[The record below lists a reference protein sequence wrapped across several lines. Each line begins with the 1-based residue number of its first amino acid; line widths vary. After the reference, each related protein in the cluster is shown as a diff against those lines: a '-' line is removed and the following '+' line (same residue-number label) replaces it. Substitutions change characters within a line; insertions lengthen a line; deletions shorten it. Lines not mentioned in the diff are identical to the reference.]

1 MALHKLTFV
10 LGGAASGKS
19 ALAEQISDATGKPKV
34 YIATAQAFDDE
45 MRQKIAAHQVSRGD
59 SWLTVEE
66 PFDLVGVLE
75 RQSAES
81 VVLVD
86 CLTLW
91 LTNILLADHDLDAE
105 FGRLIQALDGRG
117 CELVLVSN
125 EVGQGIVPDNALSR
139 KFLAAQGRL
148 NQKVAASADTVIAVM
163 AGLTIA
169 LKGEMPL

>member
-19 ALAEQISDATGKPKV
+19 ALAEQVVEATGKPKV

-59 SWLTVEE
+59 GRLTVEE

-75 RQSAES
+75 RQAAEA

-91 LTNILLADHDLDAE
+91 LT
-105 FGRLIQALDGRG
+105 
-117 CELVLVSN
+117 
-125 EVGQGIVPDNALSR
+125 
-139 KFLAAQGRL
+139 
-148 NQKVAASADTVIAVM
+148 
-163 AGLTIA
+163 
-169 LKGEMPL
+169 

>member
-19 ALAEQISDATGKPKV
+19 ALAEQVVEATGKPKV

-59 SWLTVEE
+59 GWETVEE
-66 PFDLVGVLE
+66 PFGLAGVLE
-75 RQSAES
+75 RQAAEA

-91 LTNILLADHDLDAE
+91 LTNILLAEHDLDAE
-105 FGRLIQALDGRG
+105 FDRLIEALESRN

-139 KFLAAQGRL
+139 KFRAAQGRL
-148 NQKVAASADTVIAVM
+148 NQRVAASADRVIAVM
-163 AGLTIA
+163 AGLPIA
-169 LKGEMPL
+169 LKGEMPE

>member
-1 MALHKLTFV
+1 M
-10 LGGAASGKS
+10 
-19 ALAEQISDATGKPKV
+19 
-34 YIATAQAFDDE
+34 
-45 MRQKIAAHQVSRGD
+45 AHQVSRGD
-59 SWLTVEE
+59 GWETVEE

-75 RQSAES
+75 RQSTES

-91 LTNILLADHDLDAE
+91 LTNILLAEHDLDAE
-105 FGRLIQALDGRG
+105 FGRLIQALGSRG

-139 KFLAAQGRL
+139 KFRAAQGRL

-163 AGLTIA
+163 AGLPIA

>member
-19 ALAEQISDATGKPKV
+19 ALAERIVDATGKPKV
-34 YIATAQAFDDE
+34 YVATAQAFDDE
-45 MRQKIAAHQVSRGD
+45 MRQKIVAHQVSRGD
-59 SWLTVEE
+59 GWETVEE

-75 RQSAES
+75 RQGTES

-91 LTNILLADHDLDAE
+91 LTNILLAEHDLDAE
-105 FGRLIQALDGRG
+105 FGRLIQALGSRG

-139 KFLAAQGRL
+139 KFRAAQGRL

-163 AGLTIA
+163 AGLPIA